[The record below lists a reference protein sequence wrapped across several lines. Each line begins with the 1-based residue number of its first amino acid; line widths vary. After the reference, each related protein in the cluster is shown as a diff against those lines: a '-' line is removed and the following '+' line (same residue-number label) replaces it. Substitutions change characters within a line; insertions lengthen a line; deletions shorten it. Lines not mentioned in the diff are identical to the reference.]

1 MLNGRELLIKAVE
14 NWPVK
19 VLSVALAIILFVF
32 HRMSVLEERFFSVPL
47 RVETAGSLI
56 PASPYPRM
64 VRVSLRGD
72 ANSIYPILE
81 DDIEAYLDL
90 TRYNDPGTYRT
101 VVQIRK
107 TGTALGVD
115 PLEIRVDPLEVTLDL
130 DQRISKLVPVTPSF
144 RGYVEAG
151 YELVS
156 YTLTPT
162 QVVVDGP
169 LNVMGALSEL
179 FTDFVDLDGR
189 MEDFSAQVRIL
200 NRDPLL
206 VIRGD
211 GFTTFQGFV
220 KELIVIR
227 NLDEFPIGLSGLA
240 EEFTAA
246 AEFERGSIRFE
257 GTQKNLDLY
266 GSSVSLIV
274 DCSAITEEGT
284 YTLPVTAV
292 LPPPLTLIRVEPGEV
307 TIHVGRAG
315 TDEPS

>member
-1 MLNGRELLIKAVE
+1 
-14 NWPVK
+14 
-19 VLSVALAIILFVF
+19 
-32 HRMSVLEERFFSVPL
+32 
-47 RVETAGSLI
+47 
-56 PASPYPRM
+56 
-64 VRVSLRGD
+64 
-72 ANSIYPILE
+72 
-81 DDIEAYLDL
+81 LDL
-90 TRYNDPGTYRT
+90 TGYTDPGNYRT

-130 DQRISKLVPVTPSF
+130 DQRISKLVPVTPNF
-144 RGYVEAG
+144 RGYVQAG

-169 LNVMGALSEL
+169 LNIMGVLSEL
-179 FTDFVDLDGR
+179 VTDFIDLEGR
-189 MEDFSAQVRIL
+189 MEDFSAQVRVM

-220 KELIVIR
+220 RELIVIR
-227 NLDEFPIGLSGLA
+227 NLEELPIELSALA

-246 AEFERGSIRFE
+246 AEPGRGSVRFE

-266 GSSVSLIV
+266 GSSVSLAV
-274 DCSAITEEGT
+274 DCSQITGEGT

-292 LPPPLTLIRVEPGEV
+292 LASSLTLIRVEPGEI
-307 TIHVGRAG
+307 TIQVGRAEG
-315 TDEPS
+315 DEPR